1 MVVFCF
7 CSKTHNTSECWSGSQ
22 KKCTTEEAMSFC
34 FVSDSKCYSICSCLS
49 VMLLSQNCYRAN
61 PCPLFCLCLCL
72 KKPRISKSNV
82 QLRYGVFLIF
92 EYPWIGPDLF
102 CPRYST
108 LKGGLLK
115 MSRRAG
121 PCSAPLWIY
130 QWLWM
135 YVSKRYRQDL
145 YDLSLLLSCSIFGII
160 DSLEIW
166 TYISKNVSR
175 LSWRGCVLFLPKRAL
190 RSNIMSRSSWE
201 PQIVRCSRHVFC
213 SASASASAS
222 KSWEYQKS
230 LWTTSCPLFFLCS
243 KSWEYSKLLQA
254 RLWSRSGLRRS
265 LYPPNMFCAKHVY
278 SQNLCNAHMWFA

>member
-1 MVVFCF
+1 MSLKTSYRHNMVVFCF

-121 PCSAPLWIY
+121 PCSAPLWLFLSGFINGSGCMSQKGTGKIY
-130 QWLWM
+130 MICLCF
-135 YVSKRYRQDL
+135 SL
-145 YDLSLLLSCSIFGII
+145 ALSLE
-160 DSLEIW
+160 SLILWKSGHISQKMSADYHGVVVFCFCLKELFAQIW
-166 TYISKNVSR
+166 WARV
-175 LSWRGCVLFLPKRAL
+175 L
-190 RSNIMSRSSWE
+190 RSLIISAEAN
-201 PQIVRCSRHVFC
+201 HVFC
-213 SASASASAS
+213 SVSASAS
-222 KSWEYQKS
+222 KSREYQKS
-230 LWTTSCPLFFLCS
+230 RSTISCPLFFLCS
-243 KSWEYSKLLQA
+243 KSREYLK
-254 RLWSRSGLRRS
+254 
-265 LYPPNMFCAKHVY
+265 P
-278 SQNLCNAHMWFA
+278 